1 MTFLIQKK
9 LEPFY
14 LGFLWILLS
23 FLIFSSFFFFY
34 HLFESRSISIRY
46 EDKKNWDLNLK
57 EYSSSLKD
65 AETGVRGYL
74 LSNEPTFLNPYHK
87 ALILLPNIERYLYEK
102 SEIED
107 LQELKNLLELSHSKL
122 KHMEGY
128 LNLFPGRLP
137 SKASLVLGNQ
147 KMSEFRILYE
157 KLLVKKQKRDDEEY
171 ESYKKSSNR
180 LLVISAGLFLLLSFL
195 ILWMIF
201 VLKKSIQSI
210 VEKEVIEDRYF
221 EIEDIYQN
229 SPVGFHSLDAEGY
242 FLKVNRTER
251 EWLGYSENELVG
263 KKRWS
268 DLLTENSK
276 AIFESNFPIFKKQG
290 YINNLIFEIIKK
302 DGGSIFVNL
311 SSTAIFDSSG
321 KMISTR
327 SALVDVTKSIIYER
341 ELLVAKKKAED
352 ANKAKSDFL
361 SNMSHELR
369 TPLNAVVGIALWLL
383 EESPKPEQLENLK
396 NLKFAGESLLSLIND
411 ILDFNKIEERLVVIE
426 KIDFRLKDFLNS
438 ITTTFSMR
446 SNEKLLIF
454 HYEISDHVPEFIH
467 CDPTRLLQIL
477 NNLLSN
483 ALKFTY
489 EGSITFRVTSESLN
503 NDHVLLKFEVEDT
516 GIGIDPNKFDTIFEK
531 FTQANQD
538 TTRKFGGSGLGLAI
552 SKALVELMGG
562 NLELSSELGKGS
574 KFSFS
579 LPCLI
584 GKGNE
589 FISISSVKNND
600 LLKGKIVLV
609 ADDIQINRSIVIR
622 FLNRWG
628 IQTLEATN
636 GLEVLEVLKKQQVDL
651 ILMDLHM
658 PVMDGYNSTIEIR
671 KEANWKHIPIIAL
684 TASAQIETRNQIKS
698 VGMNDFI
705 SKPFNPNDLLNQ
717 LHIWI
722 GF

>member
-1 MTFLIQKK
+1 M
-9 LEPFY
+9 
-14 LGFLWILLS
+14 S

-46 EDKKNWDLNLK
+46 EHKKNWDLNLK

-87 ALILLPNIERYLYEK
+87 ALILLPNIERYLYDN

-107 LQELKNLLELSHSKL
+107 LQELKNLLDLSHSKL

-137 SKASLVLGNQ
+137 SKDSLVLGNQ

-157 KLLVKKQKRDDEEY
+157 KLLVKKQKRDDAEY

-242 FLKVNRTER
+242 FLKVNRTEC

-671 KEANWKHIPIIAL
+671 KDPNWEHIPIIAL